1 MRHRA
6 AALGDPVFPA
16 KNLLAPRGGALKKI
30 TPRVMMHS
38 GTAVYSVVF
47 VCHSQGLWKRKD
59 DLVYLVVFLHPEL
72 HLTLSMITE
81 IIGVLTLC

>member
-1 MRHRA
+1 
-6 AALGDPVFPA
+6 
-16 KNLLAPRGGALKKI
+16 
-30 TPRVMMHS
+30 MHS

-47 VCHSQGLWKRKD
+47 VCHSQGLWERKD
-59 DLVYLVVFLHPEL
+59 DLVYLVVFFLSDLHPEL